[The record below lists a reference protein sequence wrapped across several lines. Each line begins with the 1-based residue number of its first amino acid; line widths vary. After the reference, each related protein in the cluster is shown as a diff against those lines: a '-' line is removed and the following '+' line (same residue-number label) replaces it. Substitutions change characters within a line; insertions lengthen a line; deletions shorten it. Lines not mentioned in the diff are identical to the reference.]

1 MLTPKTVTETTPVV
15 VAHLKQR
22 DLVRASVLAVSDENS
37 INGKK
42 SERG

>member
-15 VAHLKQR
+15 VAHLRQR
-22 DLVRASVLAVSDENS
+22 DLVRASVLTVPDENTL
-37 INGKK
+37 NGKK

>member
-1 MLTPKTVTETTPVV
+1 VLTPKTVTETTPVV

-22 DLVRASVLAVSDENS
+22 DLVRASVLAVPDGNAVS
-37 INGKK
+37 GKK